1 MILLDCPNCG
11 PRNVS
16 EFRYGGEARKRP
28 NPNAVSPAEW
38 ADYVYMR
45 DNPLG
50 MVREWWYHRQGC
62 GQWFIAERH
71 TKTHTVEKTTV
82 WKAES

>member
-1 MILLDCPNCG
+1 
-11 PRNVS
+11 
-16 EFRYGGEARKRP
+16 
-28 NPNAVSPAEW
+28 
-38 ADYVYMR
+38 MR

-71 TKTHTVEKTTV
+71 TKTRTVEKTTL